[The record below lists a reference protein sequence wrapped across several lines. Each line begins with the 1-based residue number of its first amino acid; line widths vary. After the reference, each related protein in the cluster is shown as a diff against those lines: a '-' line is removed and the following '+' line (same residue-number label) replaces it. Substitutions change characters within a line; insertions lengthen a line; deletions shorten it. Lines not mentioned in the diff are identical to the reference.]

1 MNQEELRQR
10 LIKLLMQKGFGVEG
24 ATIAADHLIANG
36 VTIDTCG
43 RDCKSCWKTKLVNQ
57 TTRWIPVTERLPEE
71 KVMVLGFYHTVYK
84 DGGHY
89 DLILVMEL
97 INGLFVP
104 FNCSP
109 IKNGSVTHWMPLP
122 EPPEAEKGR

>member
-1 MNQEELRQR
+1 MSGEKQIEVIIDLLTEFDEMGFAPTTTVPDPEAYAVKWRDELTKALMDYRKQEW
-10 LIKLLMQKGFGVEG
+10 ISVE
-24 ATIAADHLIANG
+24 
-36 VTIDTCG
+36 
-43 RDCKSCWKTKLVNQ
+43 
-57 TTRWIPVTERLPEE
+57 ERLPEE
-71 KVMVLGFYHTVYK
+71 KVMVLGFSHTVFK

-97 INGLFVP
+97 KNGLFVP

-122 EPPEAEKGR
+122 DAPKGE